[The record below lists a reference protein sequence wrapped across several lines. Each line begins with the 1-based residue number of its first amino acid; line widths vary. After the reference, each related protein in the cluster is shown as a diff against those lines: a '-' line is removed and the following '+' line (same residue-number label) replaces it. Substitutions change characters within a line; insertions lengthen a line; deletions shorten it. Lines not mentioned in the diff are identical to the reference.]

1 MFQLMQLTSHLLS
14 VTAVTHVGH
23 PHAFSSLVAQPPCH
37 VAEPI
42 PIPIPA
48 QEIAWALQDTILC
61 LGRRSLV
68 ENSARDASACLCC
81 RCFPF
86 TQPNLTIL
94 LSTQLQA
101 SSRPINQPREGVSYC
116 ATASSLGRDTGGLM
130 LHTHQQSF
138 PVTQAEDSSLAGTSL
153 LPRPASPFVVHG
165 WRLLFHCATEKAKVW
180 RPGLG

>member
-1 MFQLMQLTSHLLS
+1 MSFLPWWHSHPVMWQNLYLYLYL
-14 VTAVTHVGH
+14 
-23 PHAFSSLVAQPPCH
+23 P
-37 VAEPI
+37 
-42 PIPIPA
+42 
-48 QEIAWALQDTILC
+48 
-61 LGRRSLV
+61 RRSPGHCRTLSCV
-68 ENSARDASACLCC
+68 WEGDVLGTTLASLDENSARDASACLCC

-116 ATASSLGRDTGGLM
+116 ATASSLGRDTGGLV

-138 PVTQAEDSSLAGTSL
+138 TVTQAEDRSLAGTSL

-165 WRLLFHCATEKAKVW
+165 WRLLFLCAIEKAKVW